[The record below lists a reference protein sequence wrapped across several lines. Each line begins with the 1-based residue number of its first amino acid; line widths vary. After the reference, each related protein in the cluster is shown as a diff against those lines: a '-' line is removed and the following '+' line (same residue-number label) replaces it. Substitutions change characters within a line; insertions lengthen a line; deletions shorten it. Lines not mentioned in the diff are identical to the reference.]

1 MISIIDTGS
10 GNIASIHNMLS
21 YLNFSN
27 KVTTDLDI
35 LDNSK
40 ILILPGVGTFDY
52 VINQLQRNNIFE
64 FLKNPKNLENKYLI
78 GICVGMQ
85 LLFDESK
92 EGNLKGLSLI
102 GGNVKKFEKLH
113 MGWNNI
119 FFNNE
124 TKVSKNDFYYF
135 AHNYYVECDK
145 KNVLKYCNHTVKFP
159 AIVKKKNIF
168 GIQFHPEKSHVN
180 GIDLFR
186 NLITSLK

>member
-85 LLFDESK
+85 LLFDESQ

-102 GGNVKKFEKLH
+102 EGNVKKFEKLH

-124 TKVSKNDFYYF
+124 TKVLKNDFYYF
-135 AHNYYVECDK
+135 
-145 KNVLKYCNHTVKFP
+145 
-159 AIVKKKNIF
+159 I
-168 GIQFHPEKSHVN
+168 S
-180 GIDLFR
+180 
-186 NLITSLK
+186 

>member
-27 KVTTDLDI
+27 KITTNLDI
-35 LDNSK
+35 LQNSK

-52 VINQLQRNNIFE
+52 VINELQRNNIFD

-102 GGNVKKFEKLH
+102 EGNVKKFEKLH

-124 TKVSKNDFYYF
+124 TKVSKNDFYY
-135 AHNYYVECDK
+135 
-145 KNVLKYCNHTVKFP
+145 YCEQVF
-159 AIVKKKNIF
+159 
-168 GIQFHPEKSHVN
+168 E
-180 GIDLFR
+180 LF
-186 NLITSLK
+186 LYF